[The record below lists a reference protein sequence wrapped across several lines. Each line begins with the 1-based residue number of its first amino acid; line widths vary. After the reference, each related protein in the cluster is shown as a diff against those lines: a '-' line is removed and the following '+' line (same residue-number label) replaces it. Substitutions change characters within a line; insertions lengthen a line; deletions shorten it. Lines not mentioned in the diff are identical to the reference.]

1 MANSIGITAAPEA
14 QSANADDVSAP
25 LFPLPFTPFE
35 FYYLL
40 EDRADFPSVF
50 PVTLECRGDL
60 DRAAFAQAYQ
70 IAHVRHPFLSA
81 RINSDARGWPYW
93 SDGETVSLQ
102 WTEANSTASSPAVCV
117 ADTGGLRLR
126 VSRDGDRHTFQ
137 FIFHHVAVDGMGAF
151 LFIADLFLAY
161 AHYCSG
167 EAGEP
172 ELRPLQ
178 PQRLRDRDGH
188 QLFNRK
194 VKLIDLLRLGKVFGG
209 LQFRRPAVVVNH
221 NEPCRESLPVDTIGE
236 YLVHHLTEAETAA
249 LSRVARVQTV
259 MLHDLLLRDYFL
271 TLERW
276 NRGTREGRRPIRMA
290 VPTNLRRRED
300 YRMPA
305 ANVFSLAFIT
315 RQGRQCLRRGELLT
329 SIRDEMALIK
339 SQKRG
344 QYFEAGL
351 RISSFWPTLMRWSVN
366 RKWPF
371 ATAVF
376 TNLGTGLDNVPLPA
390 IDGLKVC
397 GALTFEGGAGAG
409 PLRPDTRVSIAVHT
423 YAGRM
428 AVCLRCDPS
437 LFRIEQ
443 QREILDSYIEHLRA
457 TIESAT

>member
-1 MANSIGITAAPEA
+1 MANTTGITAALEA

-50 PVTLECRGDL
+50 PVTLECRGTL
-60 DRAAFAQAYQ
+60 DRAALAQAYQ
-70 IAHVRHPFLSA
+70 IAHARHPFLSA
-81 RINSDARGWPYW
+81 QINFDLRGWPFW
-93 SDGETVSLQ
+93 TDGEAVSLS
-102 WTEANSTASSPAVCV
+102 WTEGGGEAPWTSTGAT
-117 ADTGGLRLR
+117 DTGGVRLR
-126 VSRDGDRHTFQ
+126 ICQDGDRQTFQ

-161 AHYCSG
+161 AHFSSG
-167 EAGEP
+167 EPGEP

-188 QLFNRK
+188 HLFNRK
-194 VKLIDLLRLGKVFGG
+194 VKLIDLLRLGKIFGA
-209 LQFRRPAVVVNH
+209 LQFSRPAVVVNH
-221 NEPCRESLPVDTIGE
+221 DEPVRELLPADTVGE

-271 TLERW
+271 TLEKW

-315 RQGRQCLRRGELLT
+315 RKGHQCERRAELLT
-329 SIRDEMALIK
+329 SIRDEMATIK

-344 QYFEAGL
+344 LYFEAGL

-390 IDGLKVC
+390 MDGLKVC
-397 GALTFEGGAGAG
+397 GDLTFEGGAGAG

-428 AVCLRCDPS
+428 AICLRCDPS
-437 LFRIEQ
+437 LFSLDQ
-443 QREILDSYIEHLRA
+443 QRAILDSYIENLRT
-457 TIESAT
+457 TIETAT